1 MKPPLRLMT
10 KASLGG
16 VLLALAAALAGCA
29 KSYPMDTLSNGS
41 DYALKIHSLYVFVN
55 WIDAIIMLIVLVT
68 AFLALFWFS
77 TRVGEPGEPSSV
89 TSDLRLEVA
98 WTAIPALILVM
109 ISVPTIRTIWQTQPD
124 KWPADALTINVIAHQ
139 WWWEFQYPQYGID
152 TADEVHF
159 PTGRI
164 IQFSL
169 RSADVI
175 HSFWIPAMGGKRDV
189 IPGQINEIT
198 FTARETGD
206 FPGQCVEFCGTSHAN
221 MRLRAFS
228 QSPEDFAKW
237 VKEQQAPPATPKEGT
252 QAAAGAQIFANAP
265 CAICHTVKGLSGF
278 SKEYAGTY
286 KGPDLT
292 HFGSRTTLAGSII
305 ANDPQN
311 VAMWVQN
318 PDKVKPGAMMPTLG
332 LKLKDK
338 DLNDLVA
345 YLESLK

>member
-1 MKPPLRLMT
+1 MKPPIRLAT
-10 KASLGG
+10 KSSLIG
-16 VLLALAAALAGCA
+16 VMLTLAAALAGCA
-29 KSYPMDTLSNGS
+29 QSYPMDTLSNGS
-41 DYALKIHSLYVFVN
+41 DYARRIHSLYVFVN
-55 WIDAIIMLIVLVT
+55 WIDAIIMLIVLIA
-68 AFLALFWFS
+68 AFLAIFWFS

-98 WTAIPALILVM
+98 WTAIPALILVC
-109 ISVPTIRTIWQTQPD
+109 ISVPTIRTIWKSQPD

-159 PTGRI
+159 PVGREI
-164 IQFSL
+164 HFSL

-198 FTARETGD
+198 FTASKTGD
-206 FPGQCVEFCGTSHAN
+206 FYGQCVEFCGDSHAN
-221 MRLRAFS
+221 MRLRAFVDTK
-228 QSPEDFAKW
+228 EGFDKW
-237 VKEQQAPPATPKEGT
+237 VKEQQAPPVTPPEGSP
-252 QAAAGAQIFANAP
+252 AAAGAQIFADAP
-265 CAICHTVKGLSGF
+265 CAICHTVRGLSGF
-278 SKEYAGTY
+278 SKQYAGTY

-292 HFGSRTTLAGSII
+292 HFGSRTTLAGSILK
-305 ANDPQN
+305 NNPQN

-332 LKLKDK
+332 LKGK